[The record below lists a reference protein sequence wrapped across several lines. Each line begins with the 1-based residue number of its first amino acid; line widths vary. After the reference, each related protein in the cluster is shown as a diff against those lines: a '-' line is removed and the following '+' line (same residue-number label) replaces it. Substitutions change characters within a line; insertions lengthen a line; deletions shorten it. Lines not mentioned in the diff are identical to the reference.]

1 MKKRIFSILLTL
13 AMVLSLLPAAAF
25 AEGENVA
32 KVGDTEYATLAEAVA
47 AAQAGDTVTLLKDV
61 ELSDKVVVAKKLT
74 INLGGNTLSRVNTV
88 QGQDGSAITVIADGD
103 LTLENGTVY
112 VKLLDYRYSAITI
125 DTEPTSAYAANAKL
139 TIGADVKIEAP
150 TTYGVTVFG
159 NKSESVTA
167 TLVVKGEINA
177 YCAAV
182 SGNGTYWG
190 TDITLDDGAV
200 LTSTDSVAVYHPQ
213 KGTLTIKG
221 ATITGKG
228 GIEAKSGDSVVTV
241 ENAKIKATAEPN
253 HSASSSGTSTE
264 GYAVAVVE
272 NSAYQGAPTF
282 TIQNGEFYGPI
293 ALLQDNQVVS
303 EKAGSITVNGGS
315 FTDLMSAVKYAASG
329 AEIKLLDDVTL
340 TQSLKV
346 AAEQNLTIDLNG
358 HKISAALKGPHMICN
373 AGDLTITDSSAAKT
387 GEIAKTG
394 DPTDYGYVIENHD
407 TMKLESCKISST
419 STKSSAI
426 ENGWYNPSQNTA
438 GTNCVMTIQD
448 AEVVSVNAEGGLYT
462 IKNDDYGVM
471 VINGGNFVNDSN
483 GGGVVLNWNDL
494 TINNGTF
501 TGASVVRTLKYGS
514 AAYETGKTQI
524 NNGTFNG
531 ALDSLEGYNEGTD
544 VTVSGGKFS
553 ESVDPELL
561 ADGLTAELVYSEG
574 ENKLVYTYY
583 PTLEDAL
590 AAAEGTEGTVN
601 DLKAAKDKECRVTL
615 VSGLNRASTWLWTQQ
630 GSSFTLPQLEKGASQ
645 VHVGW
650 KDEAGTYYA
659 VGAKYTVPGQ
669 DAVLTAVWQST
680 DIITPV
686 GPSKPSKPTEP
697 TEPTEP
703 AFPFDDVTESGWYYD
718 GVKYAYDNGLMNGTG
733 ANVFSP
739 NADTTRGMIVTI
751 LARMEGVNTS
761 GGASWYALGSE
772 WAMNAGVSDGTNME
786 GKITREQLAV
796 MLYRYAKMKGYDVSA
811 SADISAYT
819 DASGVSGWAKEAM
832 QWAVGSG
839 LIQGSGSALNPQANA
854 SRAEVATILARFAQN
869 LAK

>member
-88 QGQDGSAITVIADGD
+88 QGQDGSAIAVIADGD

-112 VKLLDYRYSAITI
+112 VKLVDYRYSAITI
-125 DTEPTSAYAANAKL
+125 DTEPTSAYAAIAKL
-139 TIGADVKIEAP
+139 TIGEDVKIEAP
-150 TTYGVTVFG
+150 TTYGVTLFG

-190 TDITLDDGAV
+190 TDITLEDGAV

-241 ENAKIKATAEPN
+241 ENATITATAEPD

-272 NSAYQGAPTF
+272 NSAYQGAPSF
-282 TIQNGEFYGPI
+282 TINNGSFYGPI
-293 ALLQDNQVVS
+293 ALLEDNQVAAG
-303 EKAGSITVNGGS
+303 KAGRITVKGGS
-315 FTDLMSAVKYAASG
+315 FTDLVGAVKYAASG

-340 TQSLKV
+340 TQSLQVTAGQK
-346 AAEQNLTIDLNG
+346 LTIDLDG

-426 ENGWYNPSQNTA
+426 ENGWYNPSQNA
-438 GTNCVMTIQD
+438 H
-448 AEVVSVNAEGGLYT
+448 
-462 IKNDDYGVM
+462 
-471 VINGGNFVNDSN
+471 
-483 GGGVVLNWNDL
+483 
-494 TINNGTF
+494 
-501 TGASVVRTLKYGS
+501 VR
-514 AAYETGKTQI
+514 
-524 NNGTFNG
+524 
-531 ALDSLEGYNEGTD
+531 
-544 VTVSGGKFS
+544 
-553 ESVDPELL
+553 
-561 ADGLTAELVYSEG
+561 
-574 ENKLVYTYY
+574 
-583 PTLEDAL
+583 
-590 AAAEGTEGTVN
+590 
-601 DLKAAKDKECRVTL
+601 
-615 VSGLNRASTWLWTQQ
+615 
-630 GSSFTLPQLEKGASQ
+630 
-645 VHVGW
+645 
-650 KDEAGTYYA
+650 
-659 VGAKYTVPGQ
+659 
-669 DAVLTAVWQST
+669 
-680 DIITPV
+680 
-686 GPSKPSKPTEP
+686 
-697 TEPTEP
+697 
-703 AFPFDDVTESGWYYD
+703 
-718 GVKYAYDNGLMNGTG
+718 
-733 ANVFSP
+733 
-739 NADTTRGMIVTI
+739 
-751 LARMEGVNTS
+751 
-761 GGASWYALGSE
+761 
-772 WAMNAGVSDGTNME
+772 
-786 GKITREQLAV
+786 
-796 MLYRYAKMKGYDVSA
+796 
-811 SADISAYT
+811 
-819 DASGVSGWAKEAM
+819 
-832 QWAVGSG
+832 
-839 LIQGSGSALNPQANA
+839 
-854 SRAEVATILARFAQN
+854 
-869 LAK
+869 